1 MWIAIYTVQLFIAIC
16 IWRTLFNDPDF
27 WRFLGGAAISVISVI
42 VIFFYGVLYFED
54 EGDSIIN
61 INDIVEDRKT
71 EFLLGVIIL
80 ALLPVV
86 ALIEHVFSGSNFG
99 PSTLFLHPLFIVCA
113 LLVRIGF
120 IQYCWRATYI
130 FLADYYPV
138 TSIAF
143 LSRCIANRMRWPLI
157 VIFAGAFAGAL
168 VSSGIVADFIS
179 TRSSY
184 NSLDFLN
191 FNVLW
196 DVLVH
201 FLKHFLIC
209 LFLITPF
216 VRIVVYRGLWTLIKR
231 LIMILAPIAAVPFT
245 EVISSY
251 PQFKFWYDFQ
261 VYYLRLDSL
270 LLLSALIIFSYYIV
284 GYIRYIRSV
293 R

>member
-1 MWIAIYTVQLFIAIC
+1 MV
-16 IWRTLFNDPDF
+16 
-27 WRFLGGAAISVISVI
+27 
-42 VIFFYGVLYFED
+42 
-54 EGDSIIN
+54 
-61 INDIVEDRKT
+61 
-71 EFLLGVIIL
+71 
-80 ALLPVV
+80 
-86 ALIEHVFSGSNFG
+86 
-99 PSTLFLHPLFIVCA
+99 
-113 LLVRIGF
+113 
-120 IQYCWRATYI
+120 
-130 FLADYYPV
+130 
-138 TSIAF
+138 
-143 LSRCIANRMRWPLI
+143 

-179 TRSSY
+179 MRSSY

-251 PQFKFWYDFQ
+251 PQFKFWYDFH
-261 VYYLRLDSL
+261 VYYLRLYSL
-270 LLLSALIIFSYYIV
+270 LLLSALIILSYYIV